1 MFIPIWILFI
11 VSIILTWS
19 IWMNFNR
26 SKQISTLKYG
36 FVTISDLA
44 INKLREIKSER
55 LEIEEGDEE
64 LLPIQIVES
73 LDEIEAAI
81 EHLLHSQQKIGISSY
96 TLKDG
101 AKALGI

>member
-1 MFIPIWILFI
+1 MFIPIWIVVIASL
-11 VSIILTWS
+11 ILIWS

-26 SKQISTLKYG
+26 SKQIYTLKYG
-36 FVTISDLA
+36 FVTISDMA

-55 LEIEEGDEE
+55 AEKEGDDE
-64 LLPIQIVES
+64 LLPFEIVES
-73 LDEIEAAI
+73 INEIEAI
-81 EHLLHSQQKIGISSY
+81 VKHLLESQQKAGVSPY